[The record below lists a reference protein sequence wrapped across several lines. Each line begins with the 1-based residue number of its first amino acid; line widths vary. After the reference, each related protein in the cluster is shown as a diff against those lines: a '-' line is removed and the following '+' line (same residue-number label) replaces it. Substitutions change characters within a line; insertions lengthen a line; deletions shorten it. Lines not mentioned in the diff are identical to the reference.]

1 MNKRSDNTGT
11 AGSRK
16 AIPQRTA
23 EAVLLNTYLSRNYDG
38 EAKLLSKATNISVAQ
53 IKRWVSKNAVVINKA
68 VFLKASKLSH
78 DERQMEVCLT
88 SLAEG
93 AVSVDFND
101 HLRVKYGSNQSLFA
115 DETGLLQQQVN
126 RWTQRDCVF
135 LENNVYRKQRDL
147 FATDGAVSAKK
158 KLH

>member
-11 AGSRK
+11 ASSRK

-23 EAVLLNTYLSRNYDG
+23 EAVLLSTYLFRNYDG
-38 EAKLLSKATNISVAQ
+38 DAKLLSKATNISVAQ
-53 IKRWVSKNAVVINKA
+53 IKRWLSKDAVVINKA
-68 VFLKASKLSH
+68 VFLKASKLS
-78 DERQMEVCLT
+78 DDDRQIETRLT
-88 SLAEG
+88 SLADG
-93 AVSVDFND
+93 SISVDFND

-126 RWTQRDCVF
+126 RWTQRNCVF

-147 FATDGAVSAKK
+147 FAVDGAVSANK